1 MKEVLIIGASSGIG
15 LSLTNRLLDSGH
27 RVFATYCKNEI
38 QISHPNLISSFFDT
52 QISNSFEFELPEK
65 LDGFVYCPGTINLK
79 PFRSLKQDDF
89 KLDFDV
95 NVLGF
100 IKSLQLI
107 LNPLKKSNLSSV
119 IGFSS
124 VCAQSG
130 FNYHASTAT
139 SKAALEGLFTSLAK
153 EYAPKI
159 LFNIIAPSIIKSPLS
174 EHLLNTEDK
183 IERIATTHPIP
194 RIGQPNDIAS
204 LAYHILIESSWMTGQ
219 IIKVDG
225 GKSKLL

>member
-1 MKEVLIIGASSGIG
+1 MKEVLILGASSGIG
-15 LSLTNRLLDSGH
+15 LSLTNRLLNNGH
-27 RVFATYCKNEI
+27 RVFATYCKNKI

-52 QISNSFEFELPEK
+52 QISNSFEFNLPEK

-100 IKSLQLI
+100 IKSLQL
-107 LNPLKKSNLSSV
+107 LLKPLKKSNLSSV

-130 FNYHASTAT
+130 FNFHASTAT

-174 EHLLNTEDK
+174 EHLLNTDDK

>member
-1 MKEVLIIGASSGIG
+1 MRDILILGASSGIG
-15 LSLTNRLLDSGH
+15 LNLTNKLLNNGH
-27 RVFATYCKNEI
+27 RVFATYCKNNIEI
-38 QISHPNLISSFFDT
+38 NHPNLITGYYDI
-52 QISNSFEFELPEK
+52 QNSNSFDFELPEK

-89 KLDFDV
+89 EYDFRV

-100 IKSLQLI
+100 IKSLQL
-107 LNPLKKSNLSSV
+107 LLKPLKKSNLSSV

-130 FNYHASTAT
+130 FNFHASTAT

-183 IERIATTHPIP
+183 IERIASTHPIP
-194 RIGQPNDIAS
+194 RIGQPADIAS
-204 LAYHILIESSWMTGQ
+204 IAHHILIESSWMTGQ

>member
-1 MKEVLIIGASSGIG
+1 MKDVLILGASSGIG
-15 LSLTNRLLDSGH
+15 LSLTNRLLNNGH
-27 RVFATYCKNEI
+27 RVFATYCKNKI
-38 QISHPNLISSFFDT
+38 QITHPNLTSSFFDT
-52 QISNSFEFELPEK
+52 QKSNSFEFDLPEK

-100 IKSLQLI
+100 IKALQL
-107 LNPLKKSNLSSV
+107 LLKPLKKSNLSSV
-119 IGFSS
+119 LGFSS

-130 FNYHASTAT
+130 FNFHASTAT
-139 SKAALEGLFTSLAK
+139 SKAALEGLFTSLSK

-174 EHLLNTEDK
+174 EYLLNTEDK
-183 IERIATTHPIP
+183 IKRIAATHPIP

>member
-52 QISNSFEFELPEK
+52 QNSNSFEFDLPEK

>member
-1 MKEVLIIGASSGIG
+1 MKDILILGASSGIG
-15 LSLTNRLLDSGH
+15 LNLTNKLLNSGH
-27 RVFATYCKNEI
+27 RVFATSCKKNI
-38 QISHPNLISSFFDT
+38 NISHPNLITGFYDVQNSNTFD
-52 QISNSFEFELPEK
+52 FELPEK

-89 KLDFDV
+89 KLDFHV

-100 IKSLQLI
+100 IKSLQL
-107 LNPLKKSNLSSV
+107 LLKPLKKSDISSV
-119 IGFSS
+119 LGFSS

-130 FNYHASTAT
+130 FNFHASTAT

-159 LFNIIAPSIIKSPLS
+159 LFNVIAPSIIESPLS
-174 EHLLNTEDK
+174 EHLLNTGDK
-183 IERIATTHPIP
+183 IERIASTHPIP
-194 RIGQPNDIAS
+194 RIGQPDDIAS
-204 LAYHILIESSWMTGQ
+204 IAYHILIESSWMTGQ
-219 IIKVDG
+219 VIKVDG

>member
-1 MKEVLIIGASSGIG
+1 MKNILILGASSGIG
-15 LSLTNRLLDSGH
+15 HCLTNKLLKSGH
-27 RVFATYCKNEI
+27 RVFGTYFKNKI
-38 QISHPNLISSFFDT
+38 NISHPNLITSFFDL
-52 QISNSFEFELPEK
+52 QKSNSFEFNLPEK

-89 KLDFDV
+89 QFEFDV

-100 IKSLQLI
+100 IKSLQL
-107 LNPLKKSNLSSV
+107 LLKPLKKSDLSSV

-130 FNYHASTAT
+130 FNFHASTAT
-139 SKAALEGLFTSLAK
+139 SKAALEGLFISLAK

-159 LFNIIAPSIIKSPLS
+159 LFNIIAPSIIESPLS
-174 EHLLNTEDK
+174 EHLLNNEDK
-183 IERIATTHPIP
+183 IERIASTHPVP
-194 RIGQPNDIAS
+194 RIGQPEDIANM
-204 LAYHILIESSWMTGQ
+204 AHHILIESTWMTGQ
-219 IIKVDG
+219 IIKIDG

>member
-1 MKEVLIIGASSGIG
+1 MQ
-15 LSLTNRLLDSGH
+15 
-27 RVFATYCKNEI
+27 KNI
-38 QISHPNLISSFFDT
+38 NISHPNLITGFYDVQNSNTFD
-52 QISNSFEFELPEK
+52 FELPEK

-89 KLDFDV
+89 KLDFHV

-100 IKSLQLI
+100 IKSLQL
-107 LNPLKKSNLSSV
+107 LLKPLKKSDISSV
-119 IGFSS
+119 LGFSS

-130 FNYHASTAT
+130 FNFHASTAT

-159 LFNIIAPSIIKSPLS
+159 LFNVIAPSIIESPLS
-174 EHLLNTEDK
+174 EHLLNTGDK
-183 IERIATTHPIP
+183 IERIASTHPIP
-194 RIGQPNDIAS
+194 RIGQPDDIAS
-204 LAYHILIESSWMTGQ
+204 IAYHILIESSWMTGQ
-219 IIKVDG
+219 VIKVDG

>member
-1 MKEVLIIGASSGIG
+1 MKEVLILGASSGIG
-15 LSLTNRLLDSGH
+15 LDLTNKLLNSGH
-27 RVFATYCKNEI
+27 RVFATYCKNNI
-38 QISHPNLISSFFDT
+38 MISHPNLITGFYDIQNSNTFD
-52 QISNSFEFELPEK
+52 FELPEK

-79 PFRSLKQDDF
+79 PFKSLKQDDF
-89 KLDFDV
+89 ELDFHV
-95 NVLGF
+95 NVIGF
-100 IKSLQLI
+100 IKSLQL
-107 LNPLKKSNLSSV
+107 LLKPLRKSNLSSV

-130 FNYHASTAT
+130 FNFHASTAT
-139 SKAALEGLFTSLAK
+139 SKAALEGLFTSLAR

-159 LFNIIAPSIIKSPLS
+159 LFNVIAPSIIESPLS

-183 IERIATTHPIP
+183 IERIASTHPIP
-194 RIGQPNDIAS
+194 RIGQPDDIAS
-204 LAYHILIESSWMTGQ
+204 IAHHILIESSWMTGQ

>member
-1 MKEVLIIGASSGIG
+1 MKEILILGASSGIG

-27 RVFATYCKNEI
+27 RVFATYCKKKI
-38 QISHPNLISSFFDT
+38 QISHPNLITSFFDT
-52 QISNSFEFELPEK
+52 QNSNSFEFDLPEK

-100 IKSLQLI
+100 IKSLQL
-107 LNPLKKSNLSSV
+107 LLKPLKKSNLSSV

-130 FNYHASTAT
+130 FNFHASTAT

-194 RIGQPNDIAS
+194 RIGQPNDIGS

>member
-1 MKEVLIIGASSGIG
+1 MKEILILGASSGIG
-15 LSLTNRLLDSGH
+15 LSLTNKLLDSGH
-27 RVFATYCKNEI
+27 RVFATYCKKKI
-38 QISHPNLISSFFDT
+38 HISHPNLITSFFDT
-52 QISNSFEFELPEK
+52 QNSNSFEFDLPEK

-100 IKSLQLI
+100 IKSLQL
-107 LNPLKKSNLSSV
+107 LLKPLKKSNLSSV

-130 FNYHASTAT
+130 FDFHASTAT

>member
-1 MKEVLIIGASSGIG
+1 MKNILILGASSGIG
-15 LSLTNRLLDSGH
+15 LTLTNKLLNSAH
-27 RVFATYCKNEI
+27 RVYGTYCKNKI
-38 QISHPNLISSFFDT
+38 NISHPNLITGFYDIQNSDT
-52 QISNSFEFELPEK
+52 FEFDLPEK

-89 KLDFDV
+89 EIDFHV

-100 IKSLQLI
+100 IKSLQL
-107 LNPLKKSNLSSV
+107 LLKPLRKSNMSSV
-119 IGFSS
+119 LGFSS

-130 FNYHASTAT
+130 FNFHASTAT

-159 LFNIIAPSIIKSPLS
+159 LFNIIAPSIIDSPLS
-174 EHLLNTEDK
+174 KNLLNTEDK
-183 IERIATTHPIP
+183 IHRIASTHPIP
-194 RIGQPNDIAS
+194 RIGKPDDIACM
-204 LAYHILIESSWMTGQ
+204 AYHILIESTWMTGQ
-219 IIKVDG
+219 ILKVDG